1 MNKTFLDFK
10 QKNKLIEDHSKW
22 LLQTMDI
29 TAESLFGEFGY
40 DTCSQSEKLQV
51 IQEMML
57 NGDFDDLG
65 VNKNMRK
72 AKWLE

>member
-1 MNKTFLDFK
+1 MVNET
-10 QKNKLIEDHSKW
+10 ISDHSRW

-51 IQEMML
+51 IQEMIL

-72 AKWLE
+72 EKWLK

>member
-1 MNKTFLDFK
+1 MVNETI
-10 QKNKLIEDHSKW
+10 NDHSRW

-51 IQEMML
+51 IQEMIL

-72 AKWLE
+72 AEWLEK

>member
-1 MNKTFLDFK
+1 MVNKT
-10 QKNKLIEDHSKW
+10 ISDHSRW

-65 VNKNMRK
+65 LTVGIKNNKKYVTN
-72 AKWLE
+72 

>member
-1 MNKTFLDFK
+1 MVNETI
-10 QKNKLIEDHSKW
+10 NDHSKW

-65 VNKNMRK
+65 INENMRK
-72 AKWLE
+72 AQWLE

>member
-1 MNKTFLDFK
+1 MVNKTID
-10 QKNKLIEDHSKW
+10 DHSRW

-40 DTCSQSEKLQV
+40 DTCSKLEKLQV

-57 NGDFDDLG
+57 CGDFDDLG
-65 VNKNMRK
+65 INEIVK
-72 AKWLE
+72 ATR

>member
-1 MNKTFLDFK
+1 MVNETV
-10 QKNKLIEDHSKW
+10 NDHSRW

-51 IQEMML
+51 IQEMIL

-72 AKWLE
+72 AEWL

>member
-1 MNKTFLDFK
+1 MVNKT
-10 QKNKLIEDHSKW
+10 ISDHSRW

-65 VNKNMRK
+65 LTVGIKNDKKYDTNRI
-72 AKWLE
+72 WLW

>member
-1 MNKTFLDFK
+1 MVNKT
-10 QKNKLIEDHSKW
+10 ISDHSKW

>member
-1 MNKTFLDFK
+1 MVNETI
-10 QKNKLIEDHSKW
+10 NDHSRW

-51 IQEMML
+51 IQEMIL

-72 AKWLE
+72 AKWL

>member
-1 MNKTFLDFK
+1 MVNETV
-10 QKNKLIEDHSKW
+10 NDHSRW

-29 TAESLFGEFGY
+29 TAEFLFGEFGY

-51 IQEMML
+51 IQEMIL

-65 VNKNMRK
+65 INEIVK
-72 AKWLE
+72 ATR

>member
-1 MNKTFLDFK
+1 MVNETI
-10 QKNKLIEDHSKW
+10 NDHSRW

>member
-1 MNKTFLDFK
+1 MVLNDETI
-10 QKNKLIEDHSKW
+10 NDHSRW

-40 DTCSQSEKLQV
+40 DTCSHSEKLQV
-51 IQEMML
+51 MQEMMM

-65 VNKNMRK
+65 VNEIVKSTR
-72 AKWLE
+72 

>member
-1 MNKTFLDFK
+1 MVNKT
-10 QKNKLIEDHSKW
+10 ISDHSRW

-57 NGDFDDLG
+57 NGDFDGLG
-65 VNKNMRK
+65 LTGNWHKKYVTN
-72 AKWLE
+72 

>member
-1 MNKTFLDFK
+1 MVNETI
-10 QKNKLIEDHSKW
+10 NDHSRW

-40 DTCSQSEKLQV
+40 DTCSQSEKLQL
-51 IQEMML
+51 IQEMIL

-72 AKWLE
+72 AEWLEK